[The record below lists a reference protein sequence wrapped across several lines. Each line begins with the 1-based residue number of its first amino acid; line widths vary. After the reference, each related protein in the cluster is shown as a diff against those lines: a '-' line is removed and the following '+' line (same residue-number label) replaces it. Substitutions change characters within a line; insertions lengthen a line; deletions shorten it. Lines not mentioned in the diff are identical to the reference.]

1 MPLTHPLSQCLLRT
15 GEVPGNVLGP
25 WDRVLGDDGLAGEL
39 GNRQA
44 SKYGMASGG
53 ARHAEDGECCRA
65 VGMFRK
71 PLWVLARKA

>member
-1 MPLTHPLSQCLLRT
+1 MPLTHPLSKYLLST

-44 SKYGMASGG
+44 SKSMAWQVVVQGMQRMVSAAGG
-53 ARHAEDGECCRA
+53 GD
-65 VGMFRK
+65 V
-71 PLWVLARKA
+71 